1 MDRRWL
7 LRERLVKMKKMNQN
21 HNAGMTLI
29 ETIVAMAIISII
41 LVVALVSINTIASV
55 NVKAQ
60 NVNVAD
66 ETLEAMISEGA
77 FEDAN
82 DFTLSLSIIDPSTN
96 QPIIDSGNTLKF
108 EIKGQI
114 QTFVEDNTGR
124 SLDLFIKNPANGPV
138 NP

>member
-1 MDRRWL
+1 
-7 LRERLVKMKKMNQN
+7 MKKMNQN